1 MSDAREIN
9 LPQQLWETLD
19 TMAKEMGVARDSLV
33 SQAVFTLA
41 RLNGYV
47 IPGKVVLG
55 TGAISLSSS
64 QPAHS
69 PAHAPANGTGGA
81 AKAPLSAKAA
91 HSVAPAPPPA
101 PAPN

>member
-1 MSDAREIN
+1 MSDAREIS

-47 IPGKVVLG
+47 IPGKVVLAQG
-55 TGAISLSSS
+55 NGAVAPVKARSETKGAVPAASL
-64 QPAHS
+64 P
-69 PAHAPANGTGGA
+69 
-81 AKAPLSAKAA
+81 AKAKGRPTPQPEPEPEPD
-91 HSVAPAPPPA
+91 AP
-101 PAPN
+101 